1 MAGGGDHGPQAFKN
15 RPATHLIWWRSAVL
29 IRQLTRRAL
38 RHQYTTIGHV
48 TIDVLE
54 DGSRRPGGCAFYAAL
69 QAARLGLSARI
80 ITRGLAPELEQ
91 LLAPFRAQFDLD
103 VLPSEHTTTLLTSCA
118 GARRQQRVLAWA
130 GAIGGQIEIDSD
142 ILHLAP
148 IARETPTSWRGSCSL
163 LALTPQGLAR
173 DWGERAGADALVRL
187 RAPGA
192 EQVELAAGCD
202 ALVLS
207 EVERD
212 SCAALAAAAA
222 RAGSPVVITAGGAG
236 GTLLLPGEREL
247 RLQAAPVRVLR
258 DDIGAGDV
266 FAAAFFIALHE
277 GSRAHDAALFAS
289 AAAALRIEGLGASAI
304 PARSDIERR
313 LREIHGPER
322 AR

>member
-1 MAGGGDHGPQAFKN
+1 M
-15 RPATHLIWWRSAVL
+15 
-29 IRQLTRRAL
+29 

-54 DGSRRPGGCAFYAAL
+54 DGSRRPGGSAFYAAL

-80 ITRGLAPELEQ
+80 ITRGLAPELEL
-91 LLAPFRAQFDLD
+91 LLAPFRAQLDLE
-103 VLPSEHTTTLLTSCA
+103 VLGSEHTTTLLTSGA
-118 GARRQQRVLAWA
+118 GARREQRVLAWA
-130 GAIGGQIEIDSD
+130 GGIGEQIEINSD

-148 IARETPTSWRGSCSL
+148 IARETPTSWHGSCSL

-173 DWGERAGADALVRL
+173 AWDERSGADALLRL

-192 EQVELAAGCD
+192 EQVELAARCD

-212 SCAALAAAAA
+212 SCAALIAAAA
-222 RAGSPVVITAGGAG
+222 RAGSPVVITAGGAN
-236 GTLLLPGEREL
+236 GTLLAPGEQEL
-247 RLQAAPVRVLR
+247 RLEAAPVRVVR

-277 GSRAHDAALFAS
+277 GSGAHHAALFAS
-289 AAAALRIEGLGASAI
+289 AAAAVRIEGVGAGAI
-304 PARSDIERR
+304 PTRTDIERR
-313 LREIHGPER
+313 LQELR
-322 AR
+322 ARQQAQ